1 MTDEQRKARGFRA
14 QQYNDE
20 FLRPIIAENRDT
32 YAARMVEIATT
43 ELNPRKRAEK
53 LTALSVALK
62 VLNNIESGIVAII
75 EDGKL
80 ADKALLRKEEI
91 EKLGREQRR
100 LLDIAPS
107 WR

>member
-14 QQYNDE
+14 SQYNEE
-20 FLRPIIAENRDT
+20 FLKPIIAESRDAYT
-32 YAARMVEIATT
+32 ARMIEVATT

-62 VLNNIESGIVAII
+62 VLKNVESGITAIV
-75 EDGKL
+75 EDGRM
-80 ADKALLRKEEI
+80 ADKALLRNEEI
-91 EKLGREQRR
+91 EKMGRGQRR
-100 LLDIAPS
+100 LLDMAPS

>member
-14 QQYNDE
+14 NQYNEE
-20 FLRPIIAENRDT
+20 FLKPIIAESRDAYT
-32 YAARMVEIATT
+32 ARMIEVATT

-62 VLNNIESGIVAII
+62 VLANIECGITAIV
-75 EDGKL
+75 EDGRM
-80 ADKALLRKEEI
+80 ADKALLRNEEI
-91 EKLGREQRR
+91 EKMGREQRR